1 MVKCY
6 FVKRLLC
13 FQESLIISADPEEER
28 KISWRPPGSSGKE
41 GDRLLIYNISY
52 HQQQRKSAEATWHL
66 LFLLDFPPGSSG
78 REGHR
83 RIMLVE
89 GLSKQ

>member
-41 GDRLLIYNISY
+41 GDRRLLLIYNISY
-52 HQQQRKSAEATWHL
+52 HQHREKKSAEATWHL
-66 LFLLDFPPGSSG
+66 PFLLDFPPGSSG
-78 REGHR
+78 RE